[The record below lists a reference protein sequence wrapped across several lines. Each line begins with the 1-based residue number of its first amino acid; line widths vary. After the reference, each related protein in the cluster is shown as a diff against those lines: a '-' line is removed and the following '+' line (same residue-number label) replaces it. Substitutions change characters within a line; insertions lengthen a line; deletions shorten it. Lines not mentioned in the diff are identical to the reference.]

1 MRHIVICDLPHS
13 TIFFSHCLI
22 NGMNFELKKN
32 VIEHKTCI
40 ASFSTNLSETFL
52 IIRRTER
59 DVIKMYIGLNVK
71 YPLF

>member
-1 MRHIVICDLPHS
+1 
-13 TIFFSHCLI
+13 
-22 NGMNFELKKN
+22 MNFELKKN